1 MNMFKVT
8 LKLTH
13 FYLHEVNMIIESSED
28 YSQIWANST
37 FQRNIFRTGTIFWL
51 HMVSFMWVFFLSV
64 FLLISCFGFFFCQP
78 LDLKFLSSFTK
89 YSTFTG
95 MALKKSLI

>member
-8 LKLTH
+8 LKLLH

-37 FQRNIFRTGTIFWL
+37 FQRNIFHTGTIFWL

-64 FLLISCFGFFFCQP
+64 FLLISCFGVFF
-78 LDLKFLSSFTK
+78 
-89 YSTFTG
+89 
-95 MALKKSLI
+95 ANH